1 MQTQILIGIGVLII
15 AIGLIWVFIIC
26 SKNNKVQSEYSRE
39 LWKAIYEVDEQR
51 VRALLQ
57 EDNRY
62 INESNESDQTPLYY
76 ICGARNHSVFLGIL
90 DALLEQD
97 NIKINKTNK
106 DGETPLF
113 IACKEGHEAIVTTLL
128 ENDRI
133 EIKKATKDGATSLSI
148 ACSQGHETIVKA
160 LLKKK
165 NWMLY

>member
-1 MQTQILIGIGVLII
+1 MQTQILIGIGALII
-15 AIGLIWVFIIC
+15 VIGLLWFFIWHRR
-26 SKNNKVQSEYSRE
+26 NNKVQSEYSRE

-76 ICGARNHSVFLGIL
+76 ICGHHHHSLFPGIL
-90 DALLEQD
+90 DSLLEQE

-106 DGETPLF
+106 DGETPLYT
-113 IACKEGHEAIVTTLL
+113 ACQEGHEAIVTTLL

-133 EIKKATKDGATSLSI
+133 EINKAANDGTTPLSI
-148 ACSQGHETIVKA
+148 AAAFGHSVVAAILREKGA
-160 LLKKK
+160 K
-165 NWMLY
+165 